1 MFNCTY
7 CEDRGTIIILHRLE
21 GNDSVLCPYCRVD
34 APTRAS
40 VAALPSVK
48 PEKVVQA
55 EERRIV
61 GVEKLELLGADIA
74 GEIRRMCLIVS
85 MLNSLWEIDIHTG
98 EPIEPDYPEMLMLT
112 VSELSEALE
121 GHRKD
126 CQDDHLPSHK
136 MFDVEIADA
145 VIRLFHI
152 AARKG
157 IDLGP
162 LIVEKCLYNV
172 ARPDHQYAARI
183 AKGGKKI

>member
-1 MFNCTY
+1 MTNCTICNDKGSYWSGGQGGDYEY
-7 CEDRGTIIILHRLE
+7 C
-21 GNDSVLCPYCRVD
+21 LCPAGVR
-34 APTRAS
+34 
-40 VAALPSVK
+40 LKK
-48 PEKVVQA
+48 PLGVFEA
-55 EERRIV
+55 EERRQI
-61 GVEKLELLGADIA
+61 GVEQLELLGASIA
-74 GEIRRMCLIVS
+74 REINRVCMIVS
-85 MLNSLWEIDIHTG
+85 RLNSLWEIDIRTG
-98 EPIEPDYPEMLMLT
+98 ETIEPDFPEMLMLT

-126 CQDDHLPSHK
+126 CQDDHLPRHK